1 MDIRNALQARGIR
14 PSKRMGQY
22 FLTDQEVVA
31 RMVAYAAVGSEDEV
45 LEIGAG
51 TGSVTEALDRTA
63 KRVYAVEK
71 DAELC
76 ALLRDRFG
84 HASSRTTIMEGD
96 VLSMELP
103 HCAKVVASIPFQV
116 SSPLTIKLLTHEP
129 GFAVAVLLY
138 QQEFAEKLIARPRT
152 KAYGRLSVVA
162 QALAEVEQLEL
173 VPRGAFY
180 PPAPVKT
187 AIVRLKARAGIEQL
201 VADKAVFLSFV
212 TAAFEHRRKKLK
224 WTMAAKQQEGVVGS
238 VVEKRAEELSPAEF
252 VQLATSLIEPAD
264 V

>member
-1 MDIRNALQARGIR
+1 MDIRSALQARGIR

-22 FLTDQEVVA
+22 FLADEEVVA

-51 TGSVTEALDRTA
+51 MGSLTEALDRNA
-63 KRVYAVEK
+63 KKVYAVEK
-71 DAELC
+71 DAALC
-76 ALLRDRFG
+76 AILRDRFG
-84 HASSRTTIMEGD
+84 LASSRTTILEGD

-116 SSPLTIKLLTHEP
+116 SSPLTIKLMTHEP

-162 QALAEVEQLEL
+162 QALAEVDLLEL

-187 AIVRLKARAGIEQL
+187 AIVRLKARTGNQQL
-201 VADKAVFLSFV
+201 VADKVAFLSFV

-224 WTMAAKQQEGVVGS
+224 WNLAAKQQEGEVSAVM
-238 VVEKRAEELSPAEF
+238 EKRAEELSPAEF
-252 VQLATSLIEPAD
+252 VLLAGCLSVRAEI
-264 V
+264 